1 MNFRQHHSKPHYQ
14 VKQKQKLMIYSDLIK
29 LVGQYM
35 TYSEFKR
42 ENPEVDLTEKD
53 WYSIL
58 EGNTMRS
65 NKADL
70 KNRYISDFEQDW
82 SNRRKVA
89 FEILDH
95 GKETSN

>member
-1 MNFRQHHSKPHYQ
+1 
-14 VKQKQKLMIYSDLIK
+14 MIYSELIK

-42 ENPEVDLTEKD
+42 ENPEIDLTEKD
-53 WYSIL
+53 WYSML
-58 EGNTMRS
+58 EGNTMRT
-65 NKADL
+65 NKTDL
-70 KNRYISDFEQDW
+70 RNRYLNDFEQDW

-95 GKETSN
+95 GKEASN